1 MPAASATGALEIQR
15 AAPRDEY
22 AVSATV
28 DSSGNAIVAALS
40 LPSAGGPSGDDLL
53 LVKYDASLGE
63 TWAHTEP
70 AIESSEVLGS
80 ILSPPELGR
89 RKVAVDSLGNTVVVG
104 STSSSATST
113 DADFL
118 IQRYGPGG
126 NRLWTRTVDGGFGND
141 FATAVV
147 LDSAGNIFVTGWS
160 NGNGTGYD
168 ILTMRLDPA
177 NGNTVWSKRY
187 DGAAHSTDVSYSLAL
202 GKIQAPGGDGV
213 FVSGASFNGARYNVA
228 VLGYPVADGS
238 SPWVGTVDFGV
249 DAFAYAVAAGCH
261 AKILGVCQPGVYV
274 TGLAKNAAS
283 GSSGNDFMTALLDG
297 VTGGTMWS
305 GLLLATGDEVGYAI
319 AAVGSPSTV
328 AVTGTQDGD
337 WLTAVYQGASP
348 TPVWTIRRD
357 FDGRVDQA
365 HDVTFDPAGNVL
377 VTGSAIKTPAR
388 NKQATTIKYA
398 GSTGAELDVSRV
410 GPIDE
415 DWTGYGVATDF
426 AGNVYVAG
434 SRLSLSTQKNDFLF
448 VRYTNDLGLI
458 ANNFLDANG
467 SDTADDWGTALAVEK
482 SSGDA
487 VVAGT
492 TFGTSAAGDLLIA
505 KYRAPEQGYYYTISP
520 CRLYDSR
527 NDPSGPISGGQ
538 TRTISAVGVVGNCP
552 LMTPA
557 VKSLA
562 INVTVVGATSAG
574 YVQVYPANIATP
586 TTSVVNFAAGQTRA
600 NNGVLNLATNA
611 AGTFAIRSGLPPGQ
625 TVHVIVDLAGYFN

>member
-1 MPAASATGALEIQR
+1 
-15 AAPRDEY
+15 
-22 AVSATV
+22 
-28 DSSGNAIVAALS
+28 
-40 LPSAGGPSGDDLL
+40 
-53 LVKYDASLGE
+53 
-63 TWAHTEP
+63 
-70 AIESSEVLGS
+70 
-80 ILSPPELGR
+80 
-89 RKVAVDSLGNTVVVG
+89 
-104 STSSSATST
+104 
-113 DADFL
+113 
-118 IQRYGPGG
+118 
-126 NRLWTRTVDGGFGND
+126 
-141 FATAVV
+141 
-147 LDSAGNIFVTGWS
+147 
-160 NGNGTGYD
+160 
-168 ILTMRLDPA
+168 
-177 NGNTVWSKRY
+177 
-187 DGAAHSTDVSYSLAL
+187 
-202 GKIQAPGGDGV
+202 
-213 FVSGASFNGARYNVA
+213 
-228 VLGYPVADGS
+228 
-238 SPWVGTVDFGV
+238 
-249 DAFAYAVAAGCH
+249 
-261 AKILGVCQPGVYV
+261 
-274 TGLAKNAAS
+274 
-283 GSSGNDFMTALLDG
+283 MTALLDG

-365 HDVTFDPAGNVL
+365 HDVAFDPAGNVL
-377 VTGSAIKTPAR
+377 VTGSAIETPAR

-434 SRLSLSTQKNDFLF
+434 SRFSLSTQKNDFLF

-467 SDTADDWGTALAVEK
+467 SDTADDWGTALAVERN
-482 SSGDA
+482 SGDA

-505 KYRAPEQGYYYTISP
+505 KYRAPEQGYFYTTSL

-538 TRTISAVGVVGNCP
+538 TRTIAAVGFVGNCP
-552 LMTPA
+552 LLTPA

-574 YVQVYPANIATP
+574 YVQLYPANIATP